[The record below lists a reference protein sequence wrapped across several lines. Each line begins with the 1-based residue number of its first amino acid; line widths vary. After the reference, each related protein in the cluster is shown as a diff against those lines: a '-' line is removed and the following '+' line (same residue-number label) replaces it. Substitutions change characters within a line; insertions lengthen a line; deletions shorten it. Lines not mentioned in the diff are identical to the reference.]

1 MLIGGLQKTT
11 LLDFPGKVSALVFTV
26 GCNFTCPYC
35 HNGDLVLGR
44 QDPLSN
50 EAVFDFLAQRKN
62 VLQGVVISGGEPT
75 LHEDLPGFCAKIKS
89 LGYSV
94 KLDTNGSR
102 PEMLAAVLH
111 SKLVD
116 YVALDI
122 KADPAHYPREIA
134 PEAVGQDILRT
145 LEIVQTS
152 GVVHELRLPCVAPFI
167 TADNLPTILG
177 RLAKTKAPIFLQ
189 EVRLKQ
195 VLHPQFFI
203 RQGRVLTRGEI
214 EELASQ
220 GHALGYQCLVR

>member
-11 LLDFPGKVSALVFTV
+11 LLDFPGKVSALIFTL

-44 QDPLSN
+44 QDPLSQ
-50 EAVFDFLAQRKN
+50 EGVLDFLAQRKN

-75 LHEDLPGFCAKIKS
+75 LHADLPGFCAKIKS

-102 PEMLAAVLH
+102 PEILAAVLQ

-116 YVALDI
+116 YVAFDI

-134 PEAVGQDILRT
+134 PEAVGQAILMALDIL
-145 LEIVQTS
+145 QTS
-152 GVVHELRLPCVAPFI
+152 GVAHELRLPCVAPFI
-167 TADNLPTILG
+167 TADNLPTIFG

-195 VLHPQFFI
+195 VLHSQFFI
-203 RQGRVLTRGEI
+203 TQGRALTHKEI
-214 EELASQ
+214 QTLASQ
-220 GHALGYQCLVR
+220 GQALGYQCLVR